1 MDNIILTDAEDNDII
16 VFDLSGLTKKQ
27 ITRKIYYER
36 NKEKILLDKAITIH
50 CECGGRY
57 PKQQKSVHFT
67 RTKHKN
73 FMLNKDKII

>member
-1 MDNIILTDAEDNDII
+1 MDNIILTDAEDNDLTGID
-16 VFDLSGLTKKQ
+16 FSNLTKKQ
-27 ITRKIYYER
+27 ISKKKYYEK

>member
-1 MDNIILTDAEDNDII
+1 MDNIILTDAEDNDLTGID
-16 VFDLSGLTKKQ
+16 FSNLTKKQ
-27 ITRKIYYER
+27 ISKKKYYEK

-67 RTKHKN
+67 RTKQKK
-73 FMLNKDKII
+73 FLLNKDKII